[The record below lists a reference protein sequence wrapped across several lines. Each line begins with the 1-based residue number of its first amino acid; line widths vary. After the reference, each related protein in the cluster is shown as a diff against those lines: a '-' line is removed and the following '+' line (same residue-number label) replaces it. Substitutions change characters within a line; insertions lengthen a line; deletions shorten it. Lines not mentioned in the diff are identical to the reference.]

1 MPAKKIAKKKAKSA
15 PKLPAKKAAKSPSAR
30 NGQPAGP
37 ALPKPAPLTY
47 IAASDLPDAKH
58 QYDLFERAMQLFH
71 KRDFKQANE
80 LFRKATVGPSREVA
94 ANSQSHIRM
103 CERRLAAPP
112 PGPKSAEEYYNLG
125 IALINARKL
134 LEAKHN
140 LEAALRLEPSA
151 DHVHYALAVSQ
162 VLSGEVSGAYDSLKR
177 AIELQPRN
185 RNIARQDPDFDRY
198 SDQPPL
204 DRLLYPD

>member
-1 MPAKKIAKKKAKSA
+1 
-15 PKLPAKKAAKSPSAR
+15 
-30 NGQPAGP
+30 
-37 ALPKPAPLTY
+37 
-47 IAASDLPDAKH
+47 
-58 QYDLFERAMQLFH
+58 MQLFH

-140 LEAALRLEPSA
+140 LEAALRLEPAA